1 MNSINIGG
9 GQLPLHKDIVSSI
22 EDWQAYLYV
31 REKYGKFLDEL
42 PTYKGTGE
50 TPRMFWWCWLQGID
64 NAPQISKRCLESLR
78 KHYPDYAINL
88 VDFNNIGKIVRFPK
102 HIVEKFNARKFSP
115 THLSDLLRLELL
127 INYGG
132 IWIDSCVLSTG
143 REPYYLHYP
152 LFIFQSKGRNQP
164 AHLGSSWF
172 IVSEKANPILR
183 TTRDL
188 IYKFWEEH
196 NEISGAFYYTFHLM
210 FHLAAEKY
218 PELWSKVPA
227 FSNVP
232 PHVLQ
237 FEFFSEYAPERFE
250 QIKTMSHFHKLSWK
264 YPPEVF
270 KSEQFKGTFAE
281 YVLTK
286 NLF

>member
-1 MNSINIGG
+1 MDNQNVKGG
-9 GQLPLHKDIVSSI
+9 GIALTLPKVKNSK
-22 EDWQAYLYV
+22 EAYSYV

-42 PTYKGTGE
+42 PTYKGTGK
-50 TPRMFWWCWLQGID
+50 TPRMFWWCWFQGID

-102 HIVEKFNARKFSP
+102 HIVEKFNAGKFSL

-132 IWIDSCVLSTG
+132 IWIDSTVFATG

-152 LFIFQSKGRNQP
+152 LFIFQGFWRGND

-172 IVSEKANPILR
+172 IVSEKSNPILR

-188 IYKFWEEH
+188 LYKFWEDH
-196 NEISGAFYYTFHLM
+196 DKLGDGAWYFIFHIM
-210 FHLAAEKY
+210 FKFASEKY
-218 PELWSKVPA
+218 PNITNQIPK
-227 FSNVP
+227 FSNIP
-232 PHVLQ
+232 PHMLQ
-237 FEFFSEYAPERFE
+237 IDFFKKFSYERFE
-250 QIKTMSHFHKLSWK
+250 QIKSMSNFHKLTWK
-264 YPPEVF
+264 YPPEIL